1 MNLRIDNH
9 WTTTLSEFIAD
20 NEEEGCIPLT
30 EAEKADLQSLSV
42 GDEIIIETMHIER
55 IADNTS
61 YYVVIQKGYAVFG
74 AGVTRQEAWIAA
86 QEWMDADGNYPT
98 DVSSLPSYNTANV
111 GDFCCVTKDEYDLGN
126 C

>member
-1 MNLRIDNH
+1 VIRFIGKLNKGAKTMNLRINND

-30 EAEKADLQSLSV
+30 EAEKYDLQSLSL
-42 GDEIIIETMHIER
+42 GDEIIIASFYVER

-74 AGVTRQEAWIAA
+74 A
-86 QEWMDADGNYPT
+86 
-98 DVSSLPSYNTANV
+98 
-111 GDFCCVTKDEYDLGN
+111 
-126 C
+126 